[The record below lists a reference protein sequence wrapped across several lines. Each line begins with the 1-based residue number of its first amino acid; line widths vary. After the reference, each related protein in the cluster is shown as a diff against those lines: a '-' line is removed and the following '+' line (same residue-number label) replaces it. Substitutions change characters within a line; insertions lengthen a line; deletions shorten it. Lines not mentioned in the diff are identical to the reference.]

1 MGGAVILNWV
11 LGGIIIVA
19 IIGGGFYAV
28 FRHGKAG
35 PNYRNV
41 RRHYQ
46 AKEDPSVTPLSDYV
60 PTERVAAVGGLAVTR
75 TPLADPDQDDPAGRR
90 SSGGG
95 VAPGRDPE

>member
-11 LGGIIIVA
+11 LGAIIIVA

-35 PNYRNV
+35 PNYRNA

-46 AKEDPSVTPLSDYV
+46 AKDDPSTTPLSDYV
-60 PTERVAAVGGLAVTR
+60 PTERVAAAGGLAVTR
-75 TPLADPDQDDPAGRR
+75 APLADPDQENPAARP
-90 SSGGG
+90 SGGDA
-95 VAPGRDPE
+95 APDRDPE